1 MKLCFDVSIDSCFF
15 TNGNF
20 TSWKVAFCF
29 RRNLGAFQNLG
40 KGFHSNI
47 WYISSFMNTGLKSY
61 KQNGVIRKSVSEYC
75 IVGDR
80 WKKCLNLL
88 VFWDLLFLSFIKK
101 KISSL
106 SKSDISNSGKKTSY
120 QQTHVL
126 DHSQIYPTFCYYEVT
141 PLNIL
146 LLLSCTAIHISK

>member
-75 IVGDR
+75 IIGDR
-80 WKKCLNLL
+80 WKKMPQPFSILRLT
-88 VFWDLLFLSFIKK
+88 LSLIYLK

>member
-1 MKLCFDVSIDSCFF
+1 MKKMPQPFSILRL
-15 TNGNF
+15 T
-20 TSWKVAFCF
+20 
-29 RRNLGAFQNLG
+29 
-40 KGFHSNI
+40 
-47 WYISSFMNTGLKSY
+47 
-61 KQNGVIRKSVSEYC
+61 
-75 IVGDR
+75 
-80 WKKCLNLL
+80 
-88 VFWDLLFLSFIKK
+88 LSLIYLK

-126 DHSQIYPTFCYYEVT
+126 DHSQIYPAFCYYEVT